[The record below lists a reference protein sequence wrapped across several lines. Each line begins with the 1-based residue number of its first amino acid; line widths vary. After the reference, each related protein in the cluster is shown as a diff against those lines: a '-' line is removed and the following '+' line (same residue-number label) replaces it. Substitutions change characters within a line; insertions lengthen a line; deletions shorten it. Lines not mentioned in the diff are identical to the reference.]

1 MFTKLCLLG
10 YERNY
15 LNLSWSW
22 QVCVSFSAYF
32 MSNFWLSLE
41 FVHSLSPLFLWS
53 SKWEPLSLLAGAD
66 SKAFCS
72 PRTGFQACL
81 RVLPLAVLSEALL
94 WVSSIR
100 SWWSWLKNLEHVVHK
115 NHSAYCSDSHYFCYL
130 FCAAICSLGVVSKI
144 THHSYFLGSLWF
156 LLRNF
161 CQCWQWWFLNLQLHV
176 LCGSLDKINQQS

>member
-1 MFTKLCLLG
+1 MFHSVLILWVTSDSHWSLFILCLPFFCDHQS
-10 YERNY
+10 ENR
-15 LNLSWSW
+15 S
-22 QVCVSFSAYF
+22 VC
-32 MSNFWLSLE
+32 
-41 FVHSLSPLFLWS
+41 
-53 SKWEPLSLLAGAD
+53 LLVQIPRL
-66 SKAFCS
+66 FCS

-81 RVLPLAVLSEALL
+81 RILPLAVLSEALL

-176 LCGSLDKINQQS
+176 LCGCLDKINQQS